1 MRAVYFVFFMIFV
14 ANIENVQALEI
25 EKFFMP
31 GNLISGHQDLEAACE
46 NCHVRLRETTQ
57 RKLCLDCHELVEK
70 DIRSRKGFH
79 GKDNNARSLDCKSC
93 HSDHQGR
100 DATIIWLDRDKFDHQ
115 FTDYRLLG
123 QHKLAECGS
132 CHAQGDKFREAENS
146 CNDCHSSDDVHK
158 GKLGSNCA
166 DCHQPD
172 GWGKS
177 DFNHDNTDFKLKY
190 SHQRVSCNACH
201 LDTNYKKTPKRC
213 VSCHAIKDVHVNR
226 FGDECENCHQEKQWS
241 QIKFDHNRVSKF
253 SFSGKHR
260 LQSCNSCHSID
271 YQALKKPNRIRSCY
285 SCHRSDDIHRESN
298 GKKCQKCHVDK
309 GWNKTSFDHD
319 TATEF
324 ALRGGHEKLLCEACH
339 VAGEESKKIDMACY
353 SCHKQDD
360 VHKRDQ
366 GNKCGDCHD
375 EVSWQHEVRFDHDI
389 SVFPLIGQHA
399 VVGCES
405 CHESSVFG
413 DTGDRCDDCHRS
425 DDVHKQ
431 KLGEDCALCH
441 NSNAWLLWKFDHD
454 ETTFEL
460 KNAHSDLHCE
470 NCHRQPLKNFSS
482 DWLCVDCHRLDDTH
496 QGRFGGE
503 CDKCHNDKNFST
515 INIKSMTTFDRKTDE

>member
-1 MRAVYFVFFMIFV
+1 
-14 ANIENVQALEI
+14 
-25 EKFFMP
+25 
-31 GNLISGHQDLEAACE
+31 
-46 NCHVRLRETTQ
+46 
-57 RKLCLDCHELVEK
+57 
-70 DIRSRKGFH
+70 
-79 GKDNNARSLDCKSC
+79 
-93 HSDHQGR
+93 
-100 DATIIWLDRDKFDHQ
+100 
-115 FTDYRLLG
+115 
-123 QHKLAECGS
+123 
-132 CHAQGDKFREAENS
+132 
-146 CNDCHSSDDVHK
+146 
-158 GKLGSNCA
+158 
-166 DCHQPD
+166 
-172 GWGKS
+172 
-177 DFNHDNTDFKLKY
+177 
-190 SHQRVSCNACH
+190 
-201 LDTNYKKTPKRC
+201 
-213 VSCHAIKDVHVNR
+213 
-226 FGDECENCHQEKQWS
+226 
-241 QIKFDHNRVSKF
+241 
-253 SFSGKHR
+253 
-260 LQSCNSCHSID
+260 
-271 YQALKKPNRIRSCY
+271 
-285 SCHRSDDIHRESN
+285 
-298 GKKCQKCHVDK
+298 
-309 GWNKTSFDHD
+309 
-319 TATEF
+319 
-324 ALRGGHEKLLCEACH
+324 

-375 EVSWQHEVRFDHDI
+375 EVSWQHQVRFDHDI